1 MVQQG
6 VSAGSLKWLARVAVF
21 NRECELARK
30 YLGLLKKAWFHRSW
44 AEKYESYL
52 EHAESL
58 KNDSDYKPIYA
69 LQQYE
74 NTLWEDN
81 SVVESNILN
90 HYANLESGTSGMLE
104 LSMASILITKSVAA
118 FWKKFPV
125 YVSQL
130 KGKKIPVHVL
140 EAALRDICCWKRLS
154 QSSARSEWRSI
165 PFPY

>member
-1 MVQQG
+1 MACLPIPMVRTSEYSLRVENDGHQRTADLLLFRAVELLLPVG
-6 VSAGSLKWLARVAVF
+6 DGAIGTAGCQCRKFERLARVAVF

-118 FWKKFPV
+118 F
-125 YVSQL
+125 
-130 KGKKIPVHVL
+130 
-140 EAALRDICCWKRLS
+140 
-154 QSSARSEWRSI
+154 
-165 PFPY
+165 

>member
-1 MVQQG
+1 MEQLVQQG

-58 KNDSDYKPIYA
+58 INDSDFKPIYA

-118 FWKKFPV
+118 FWKKSPV

-130 KGKKIPVHVL
+130 
-140 EAALRDICCWKRLS
+140 
-154 QSSARSEWRSI
+154 
-165 PFPY
+165 